1 MAGWAV
7 LHLQRSRLVAY
18 IEPFRSLE
26 CFWVNVGHLEYSDT
40 PDVEHLEYSAAR
52 LFIAL
57 ERVEKSYLFART
69 DYFMHAEMLVKYR
82 PYPTHPSLST
92 PSLFPPSLYRACAGV
107 PAVVSGGSETLSQV
121 WIIPG

>member
-1 MAGWAV
+1 M
-7 LHLQRSRLVAY
+7 
-18 IEPFRSLE
+18 
-26 CFWVNVGHLEYSDT
+26 NVGHLEYSDT

-57 ERVEKSYLFART
+57 ERVEKSYLFAKT

-92 PSLFPPSLYRACAGV
+92 PSLPSL
-107 PAVVSGGSETLSQV
+107 SL
-121 WIIPG
+121 PGLC

>member
-1 MAGWAV
+1 MGSAAIRPSNMAGWAV
-7 LHLQRSRLVAY
+7 LHLQRSRLFAY

-82 PYPTHPSLST
+82 PYQPTPPLLHP
-92 PSLFPPSLYRACAGV
+92 LFPPSL
-107 PAVVSGGSETLSQV
+107 
-121 WIIPG
+121 PGLC